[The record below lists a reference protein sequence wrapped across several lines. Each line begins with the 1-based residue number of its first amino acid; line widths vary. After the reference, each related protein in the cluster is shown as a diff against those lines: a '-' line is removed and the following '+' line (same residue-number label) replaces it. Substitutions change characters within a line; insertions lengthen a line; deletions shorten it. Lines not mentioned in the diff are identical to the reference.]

1 MSDQV
6 IPVSLD
12 HPAEVDLKTDRS
24 RRGAAPRRGDL
35 QRVYPAWSDIE
46 RHH

>member
-12 HPAEVDLKTDRS
+12 HPAEVDLKADCS
-24 RRGAAPRRGDL
+24 RRGAGLRRGDL
-35 QRVYPAWSDIE
+35 QRVYPAWSDIAS
-46 RHH
+46 HH